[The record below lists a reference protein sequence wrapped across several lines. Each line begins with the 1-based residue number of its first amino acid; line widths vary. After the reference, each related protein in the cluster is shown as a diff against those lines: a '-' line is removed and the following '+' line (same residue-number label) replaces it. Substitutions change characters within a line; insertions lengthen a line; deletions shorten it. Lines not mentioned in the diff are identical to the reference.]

1 MTYQDFL
8 IRIGV
13 SFLLSFFIGLERQW
27 RRRSI
32 GLRTNVLVSI
42 GAFLFVSF
50 SIETNAKDISRIAA
64 QVVSGIGFLGAGVII
79 KDKANIKG
87 LNTAATL
94 WCSAA
99 IGILCA
105 AGLIVES
112 IIGTFFILVSN
123 IILRHISLKL
133 NTTYR
138 PKYENYKLKVI
149 CEEDKEIVIRT
160 LISQSVHNEY
170 MILTNLENNA
180 LEEHRVKI
188 YATFLIST
196 EKNKLMEEL
205 INRIVI
211 EPGVISSGWKKL
223 ENIKHVDEDEL

>member
-1 MTYQDFL
+1 MTYQDFF
-8 IRIGV
+8 IRIAI

-27 RRRSI
+27 RRRSV

-50 SIETNAKDISRIAA
+50 SIDTNVEDISRIAA

-79 KDKANIKG
+79 KDKVNIKG

-112 IIGTFFILVSN
+112 IIGTTFILISN
-123 IILRHISLKL
+123 ILLRYISFKL
-133 NTTYR
+133 NIIYK
-138 PKYENYKLKVI
+138 PKYENYRLKVI

-170 MILTNLENNA
+170 MILNNLENTT
-180 LEEHRVKI
+180 LEDHRVKI

-196 EKNKLMEEL
+196 EKNNLMEEL

-211 EPGVISSGWKKL
+211 EPGVFSSGWKKL